1 MPLAPMT
8 GGRGERYGYQ
18 SSADRPSDTL
28 DRCTHSSPSRRD
40 RRGALSRF
48 LRGLASEMTS
58 TNRRAFNVAAV
69 LAVLIGS
76 LAAGV
81 FGGIVVWAFCEFGHE
96 MRYGSSEWRSSK

>member
-1 MPLAPMT
+1 
-8 GGRGERYGYQ
+8 
-18 SSADRPSDTL
+18 
-28 DRCTHSSPSRRD
+28 
-40 RRGALSRF
+40 
-48 LRGLASEMTS
+48 MTS